1 MKDRKTSI
9 RCLMAVLVA
18 LAFLPLTIRPSR
30 AERSPLTESHITAI
44 NTLFRQN
51 HIVEGYVDLDRY
63 GRAELKGEYG
73 DEGEVDRAFSLAQTV
88 VGIKWVSP
96 VTPENIK
103 VKEWEKRLGRIFSRA
118 KILKPEE
125 IGAGPP
131 RVPSQQMRG
140 GVGQVLKPE
149 ETGTEPPGPV
159 RNKYALVVGIGKFLH
174 GLTELKY
181 SVSDATNFSRFLLD
195 PERGGFSKGNVI
207 FLTNQ
212 DATRNNVANALE
224 RIKNLAEANDLV
236 VIYISSHGTP
246 PEKFGGVFIVTY
258 DTEVKPRERVWQ
270 TAVGEALLK
279 DFVENLKSKRLIMI
293 LDACYSNSAY
303 RYVPGFLPSGGKSLG
318 AEDDEGYG
326 ISKEYGKRLI
336 GAKDIIVEEEPE
348 KTARGSRPPGPVE
361 SSGWGKVLIGASGA
375 GEQSWESESLR
386 NSIFTYYF
394 LNGLNQYD
402 GSIQNAFYYAKPLV
416 YRRVKQEK
424 GEDIDQNPQVVATNR
439 NWNMYLSRT
448 RSP

>member
-1 MKDRKTSI
+1 MKDRKTYI

-51 HIVEGYVDLDRY
+51 HIAEGYVNLDRY
-63 GRAELKGEYG
+63 GRAELKGEYA
-73 DEGEVDRAFSLAQTV
+73 DEAEVDRAFSLAQTV

-118 KILKPEE
+118 KILKPDE
-125 IGAGPP
+125 I
-131 RVPSQQMRG
+131 
-140 GVGQVLKPE
+140 
-149 ETGTEPPGPV
+149 GTEPPGPV

-174 GLTELKY
+174 GLNELKY

-224 RIKNLAEANDLV
+224 RIKNLAEPNDLV

-336 GAKDIIVEEEPE
+336 GAKDIIVEEEP
-348 KTARGSRPPGPVE
+348 KKSTKGSRPPGPLE
-361 SSGWGKVLIGASGA
+361 GSGWGKVLIGASGA